1 MSRILVVDDDRTVVA
16 AFEEVLSELGHEVRA
31 AGDAEQALRELNGQE
46 MDLVI
51 LDICLPGMSG
61 LDALR
66 QIKKDRRKLPVI
78 VMTGRG
84 TMETAIEATKLGAF
98 EYHLKP
104 VEPDE
109 ILLSV
114 QKALDGARLMREQV
128 GFGSQSPA
136 ATTESIV
143 GRTAV
148 MQDLYKTIGRVAP
161 TDATVLLRGES
172 GTGKELVARAIYH
185 HSRRSEA
192 PMLTVNCAAIPETLL
207 ESELFGHEQGAF
219 TGASGRR
226 IGKFE
231 QTAGGTIFLD
241 EIGDVP
247 LSIQPKILRVLQ
259 EQSFERLGGNE
270 VIHSDVRVL
279 SATNRDLER
288 LIKEGRFREDLYHR
302 LNVVTIR
309 VPPLRERREDV
320 PELVAYFLERFSRK
334 LEVEKPLLLEDAIQ
348 SLTNYPWPGNVR
360 ELEHCIHRLVIFAR
374 GLPVG
379 AADLLPMFKPEGKD
393 GGQGAADVDDETL
406 ANLIERYLSRPADR
420 AYEQFMQ
427 KVERLLLVQALA
439 RTGQNQSQAA
449 RLLGLPRPTLHA
461 KMYRH
466 GLHGGEATT
475 S

>member
-1 MSRILVVDDDRTVVA
+1 MSRILVVDDDQTIVN
-16 AFEEVLSELGHEVRA
+16 AFAEVLSELGHEVIVA
-31 AGDAEQALRELNGQE
+31 PDAEQAFQELNTRDV
-46 MDLVI
+46 DLVI

-61 LDALR
+61 LEALK
-66 QIKKDRRKLPVI
+66 QIKADRRKLPVI

-104 VEPDE
+104 LEPEE

-114 QKALDGARLMREQV
+114 RKALDGARLMREQV
-128 GFGSQSPA
+128 SFGSEAPA
-136 ATTESIV
+136 PTKETII
-143 GRTAV
+143 GHTAA
-148 MQDLYKTIGRVAP
+148 MQELFKAIGRVAT
-161 TDATVLLRGES
+161 TDATVLVRGES

-207 ESELFGHEQGAF
+207 ESELFGHEQGEF
-219 TGASGRR
+219 TGAAGRR

-231 QTAGGTIFLD
+231 QAAGGTIFLD
-241 EIGDVP
+241 EIGDAP

-259 EQSFERLGGNE
+259 EKSFERVGGNE
-270 VIHSDVRVL
+270 AIRVDVRVL

-302 LNVVTIR
+302 LNVVTVR
-309 VPPLRERREDV
+309 VPPLRERREDI
-320 PELVAYFLERFSRK
+320 PELVSYFLDRFSRR
-334 LEVEKPLLLEDAIQ
+334 LGVERPLLLEDALEAL
-348 SLTNYPWPGNVR
+348 SDHPWPGNVR
-360 ELEHCIHRLVIFAR
+360 ELEHGIHRLVIFAR
-374 GLPVG
+374 ESPVA
-379 AADLLPMFKPEGKD
+379 AADLLPLLKTEG
-393 GGQGAADVDDETL
+393 QHGAVDVDDEAL
-406 ANLIERYLSRPADR
+406 CDLIQRHLSRPADR

-427 KVERLLLVQALA
+427 KVERLLLMQALA

-466 GLHGGEATT
+466 GLHGGEASTP
-475 S
+475 

>member
-1 MSRILVVDDDRTVVA
+1 MSRILLVDDDQTVVS
-16 AFEEVLSELGHEVRA
+16 AFAEVLSELGHEVCP
-31 AGDAEQALRELNGQE
+31 AGNAEQAFAELTGGE
-46 MDLVI
+46 IDLVI

-61 LDALR
+61 LEALKR
-66 QIKKDRRKLPVI
+66 IKEERRKLPVI

-84 TMETAIEATKLGAF
+84 TMDTAIEATKLGAF

-114 QKALDGARLMREQV
+114 RKALDSARLMREQV
-128 GFGSQSPA
+128 GWGSPSPA
-136 ATTESIV
+136 STSETII
-143 GRTAV
+143 GRTTA
-148 MQDLYKTIGRVAP
+148 MQELYKVIGRVAP
-161 TDATVLLRGES
+161 TDAIVLLRGES

-231 QTAGGTIFLD
+231 QAAGGTIFLD

-247 LSIQPKILRVLQ
+247 LGIQPKILRVLQ
-259 EQSFERLGGNE
+259 ERTFERLGGNE
-270 VIHSDVRVL
+270 VLQADVRVL
-279 SATNRDLER
+279 SATNRDLEKG
-288 LIKEGRFREDLYHR
+288 IQQGVFREDLYHR

-309 VPPLRERREDV
+309 VPPLRERRDDI
-320 PELVAYFLERFSRK
+320 PDLVAYFLERFAKK
-334 LEVEKPLLLEDAIQ
+334 LGVEKPLLLEDALQ
-348 SLTNYPWPGNVR
+348 ALVNYPWPGNVR
-360 ELEHCIHRLVIFAR
+360 ELEHCIHRLVIFGR

-379 AADLLPMFKPEGKD
+379 TADLLPMLQPENKN
-393 GGQGAADVDDETL
+393 GGQVTDADDATL
-406 ANLIERYLSRPADR
+406 ANLIERYLGRPADR

-427 KVERLLLVQALA
+427 KVERLLLTQALA

-466 GLHGGEATT
+466 GLHGGDATT